1 MIIMHK
7 NIIYLHI
14 YIYILKIDFFITAKT
29 LKKTDVYK
37 RILKTKKQFQN
48 RLKNIKKIYEMKA
61 KRKKENIV

>member
-1 MIIMHK
+1 MHK